1 MNDCQCDRVPKRNR
15 PNRPNRLGQN
25 FAQSFAQGG
34 NINIADL
41 LGEVGRIA
49 NEDTFE
55 DNEEEGGI
63 EGRSAD
69 CSFREVKSQNQ
80 FCLLV
85 FCNYQAN
92 IATHLIHFDMIDIK
106 G

>member
-1 MNDCQCDRVPKRNR
+1 MNDGQCDRVPKRNR
-15 PNRPNRLGQN
+15 PNRRPFGQN
-25 FAQSFAQGG
+25 FAQGG

-55 DNEEEGGI
+55 DNEEKDGI

-80 FCLLV
+80 FCLQFCSLLNV
-85 FCNYQAN
+85 NIKFCIFCNSF
-92 IATHLIHFDMIDIK
+92 L
-106 G
+106 